1 MSPTEFTVG
10 EQIQLRGGLRM
21 RLKAALQLTLN
32 TEFNTGVLTPE
43 MRQAVR
49 DTYTAL
55 MKVLDY
61 RDDGEGVGFLDADLT
76 EFLREI
82 RKGH

>member
-1 MSPTEFTVG
+1 MNPTDFTVG

-21 RLKAALQLTLN
+21 RLKAALQLTLS
-32 TEFNTGVLTPE
+32 TEFNTGYPIPT
-43 MRQAVR
+43 MRQAVL
-49 DTYTAL
+49 DAYAAL

-61 RDDGEGVGFLDADLT
+61 RDDSEGVGFLDADLT